1 MRWNKILGTSLL
13 AALTIT
19 SVAVADSLV
28 TLSGK
33 RVEGDIVAETADT
46 VTIRT
51 KDYGDLRF
59 RRLDIKEIRRSSG
72 PGSGS
77 PFGTTTGGNPFGS
90 TGGNPFGAPP
100 STNGSVSVAIPTPA
114 PTPEPMAQR
123 PVVARPNVPF
133 AWDAV
138 LYSIPAERLV
148 SVSIQPD
155 APMQQVSEE
164 TSLRSGAELTT
175 ADSGARIVL
184 KNGRDVVRVSPHS
197 SIRLV
202 ESVPTQSVIEL
213 RRGSV
218 WVEVAESSGNGV
230 VLLTTNAELRSRGG
244 VFRVADALDRG
255 YHVAVVEGSLPVTSR
270 VAQARTI
277 IEAGQ
282 MLVVRPDG
290 AITEPLALTRQ
301 VRREDVEWD
310 SLEADWWFRM
320 DRTAMPGEVDP
331 LSNLVSI
338 NDLQG
343 YLRTIAEGFLRFAE
357 DTGHVPSTEEA
368 FSVLRQN
375 TGQWNGWKGPY
386 IKGLLPPLDS
396 WGRPMRYLTRRTG
409 QADNIVGI
417 VYSTGEDN
425 IDNQG
430 DPSADVTEMVLYY
443 QIESLRPTVTGRY

>member
-1 MRWNKILGTSLL
+1 L
-13 AALTIT
+13 A
-19 SVAVADSLV
+19 SVAAADSLV

-33 RVEGDIVAETADT
+33 RVEGDIIAETADT

-72 PGSGS
+72 PAAGS
-77 PFGTTTGGNPFGS
+77 PFGSTSGANPFGG
-90 TGGNPFGAPP
+90 TGTNPFGAPP
-100 STNGSVSVAIPTPA
+100 ADDSVSIAIPTPA
-114 PTPEPMAQR
+114 PTPEPMAPR
-123 PVVARPNVPF
+123 PVVARPTVPF
-133 AWDAV
+133 SWDAV
-138 LYSIPAERLV
+138 LFSIPAERLV

-155 APMQQVSEE
+155 APMQQVAEE
-164 TSLRSGAELTT
+164 TTLRSGAEVMTT
-175 ADSGARIVL
+175 DSGARVVL

-202 ESVPTQSVIEL
+202 ESAPTQSIIEL
-213 RRGSV
+213 RRGSL
-218 WVEVAESSGNGV
+218 WVEVGDAPGNGV
-230 VLLTTNAELRSRGG
+230 VVLTTNAELRSRGG

-255 YHVAVVEGSLPVTSR
+255 YHVAVVEGSLSVTSR

-277 IEAGQ
+277 LEAGQ

-310 SLEADWWFRM
+310 SLDANWWFRM

-343 YLRTIAEGFLRFAE
+343 YLRSIAEGFLRFAE
-357 DTGHVPSTEEA
+357 DTGHVPTTDEA

-375 TGQWNGWKGPY
+375 TGQWSGWNGPY

-409 QADNIVGI
+409 QADNVVGI

-430 DPSADVTEMVLYY
+430 DPSADVTEMILYY
-443 QIESLRPTVTGRY
+443 QIESLRPTVTGRF